1 MNDTARSVVAI
12 AARRHGRELAAL
24 AYLVLQNRNASEAAA
39 AAGLADVLR
48 TGADEPGWT
57 SMVGAVLRRALEAH
71 GRIREIDA
79 PGEATPPALTH
90 LTPLQRAVAGG
101 HLVAVV
107 PLEDLA
113 TGVGMPVERMRREL
127 AEAEDIGINRERLR
141 SALVTALAGRA
152 FAVAPEQVE
161 AAFELPP
168 PRAVRSSRRI
178 GWIAGSAVAA
188 VVVGAVLL
196 AAGQPP
202 ASSEPDPTNT
212 PSSAAVALG
221 YPPGG
226 PQGAGAW
233 AGEGEQALPVDDR
246 LTLADCDIQ
255 PAGTPIAYR
264 GWLTLGDLFAAG
276 RTAPAA
282 GTPVYALVTDGQAE
296 WVGWQTTEG
305 RPMFPRPVGRMAC
318 AVDPLTGSSTVF
330 SVADGWQPP
339 APMDGCPASPII
351 RYAGDHQVGG
361 PSAFILLPFDGEAWW
376 SKTSIVLR
384 VRIVPSPRPGAHITA
399 RAMRLDGSRVMSL
412 PVDSPPIPQSRP
424 PTSSHYLWLRPV
436 RFPTDGCWL
445 VSVAVDGVGVGA
457 SIVPITAHTG

>member
-24 AYLVLQNRNASEAAA
+24 AYLVLQSRSASEVAA
-39 AAGLADVLR
+39 AAGLADVFR
-48 TGADEPGWT
+48 TDADEPGWT
-57 SMVGAVLRRALEAH
+57 PLVGAVLRRALEAH

-101 HLVAVV
+101 HLIAGVS
-107 PLEDLA
+107 LEALA
-113 TGVGMPVERMRREL
+113 AAVGMPVERMRREL
-127 AEAEDIGINRERLR
+127 AEAEDIGVNRDRLR
-141 SALVTALAGRA
+141 SALEIALAGRA
-152 FAVAPEQVE
+152 FAVTPEQIE
-161 AAFELPP
+161 AAFDLPP
-168 PRAVRSSRRI
+168 PRPVRSSRRI
-178 GWIAGSAVAA
+178 AWLAGSAVAA
-188 VVVGAVLL
+188 VVAGAVLL
-196 AAGQPP
+196 ASGQPP
-202 ASSEPDPTNT
+202 APSEPGPTST
-212 PSSAAVALG
+212 PSSAGVAMG

-233 AGEGEQALPVDDR
+233 AGERALPVDDR

-264 GWLTLGDLFAAG
+264 GWLTLGGLFAAG

-305 RPMFPRPVGRMAC
+305 RPMFPRPVARMAC
-318 AVDPLTGSSTVF
+318 AVDPLSGTSTVF
-330 SVADGWQPP
+330 SVADDWEPP

-351 RYAGDHQVGG
+351 RYAGEHQVGG

-384 VRIVPSPRPGAHITA
+384 VRIAPSPRPGARITA
-399 RAMRLDGSRVMSL
+399 RAMRLDGSPVMSL
-412 PVDSPPIPQSRP
+412 PVDSPAIPESRP

-457 SIVPITAHTG
+457 AIVPITAHTG